1 MAEKTSSTLPKT
13 GENPETR
20 VQEAVFGM
28 YDGVFSEGDY
38 FHDIGREEFQRQ
50 VGLILDMM
58 TFCTAQ
64 SQISSF
70 DLEKYFGSKIP
81 EDRSGIMA
89 ELRSGEVVQGKSAFI
104 NFQLPGYRNIS
115 LLFSVQG
122 NDKLVPSVITVDKDN
137 EPITQRVEEYAKEV
151 SLKFKVAPKPKP
163 F

>member
-1 MAEKTSSTLPKT
+1 MAEKTGSTLSKT
-13 GENPETR
+13 EENPETR

-28 YDGVFSEGDY
+28 YDGVFSKGDY
-38 FHDIGREEFQRQ
+38 FYDIGREEFQRQ

-58 TFCTAQ
+58 IFCTAQ

-89 ELRSGEVVQGKSAFI
+89 ELKSGEVVRGKRAFI
-104 NFQLPGYRNIS
+104 NFQLPGYQNIS
-115 LLFSVQG
+115 LLFNVQDD
-122 NDKLVPSVITVDKDN
+122 DKLVPSAITVDKDDK
-137 EPITQRVEEYAKEV
+137 PITRKVEEYAREV
-151 SLKFKVAPKPKP
+151 SLKFKVAPTPRS